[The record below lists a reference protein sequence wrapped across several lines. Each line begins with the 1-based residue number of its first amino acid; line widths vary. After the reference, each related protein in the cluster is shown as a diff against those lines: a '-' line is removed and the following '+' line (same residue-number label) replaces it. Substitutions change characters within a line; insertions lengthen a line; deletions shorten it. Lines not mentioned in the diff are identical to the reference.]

1 MCFSGENRENTHDA
15 SHPLDENEKTP
26 PAEFFGKQQSAIRLQ
41 ERSGY
46 SSQSLR
52 LDWKNFDTKKI

>member
-26 PAEFFGKQQSAIRLQ
+26 PAEFFGK
-41 ERSGY
+41 
-46 SSQSLR
+46 
-52 LDWKNFDTKKI
+52 